1 MYELSLNQYNLIV
14 TVFSL
19 AIGALGIAGVFFFA
33 QRSDVLPR
41 YRLSL
46 TLLGLVGL
54 VAAYN
59 YYRLLESWQASFVIV
74 NGVVRSTGVPYN
86 DIVRYA
92 DWLLTVP
99 LLLTA
104 FVFVLDLPVRQARLR
119 SGVLVMLS
127 VEMLA
132 LRYPAQMASTI
143 ETRWLWW
150 GAAMVPFF
158 IIFYQLYVGLAKT
171 LNAEPTEARTLTKT
185 ARLVTVATWSVYP
198 AVSVLPLLGFTG
210 STMSV
215 ATEAGYAAADI
226 MSKAVVGVLICM
238 AATSKSALR
247 PEVSGL
253 SSAALRGMGVVPGTA
268 AAAARSVPVA

>member
-14 TVFSL
+14 TILSL
-19 AIGALGIAGVFFFA
+19 AVGAMGVAAVFFFA
-33 QRSDVLPR
+33 QRSEVLPR

-46 TLLGLVGL
+46 TLLSLVGL
-54 VAAYN
+54 ISAYN
-59 YYRLLESWQASFVIV
+59 YYRLYETWQASFVIV
-74 NGVVRSTGVPYN
+74 NGVVRSTGVPYT
-86 DIVRYA
+86 DIFRYA

-104 FVFVLDLPVRQARLR
+104 FVFVLDLSARQARLR

-132 LRYPAQMASTI
+132 LGYPGQIASNI

-150 GAAMVPFF
+150 GAAMMPFF

-171 LNAEPTEARTLTKT
+171 LNAEPMEARTLAKA
-185 ARLVTVATWSVYP
+185 ARLVTVSTWSVYP
-198 AVSVLPLLGFTG
+198 VLFVLPLLGFTG
-210 STMSV
+210 STMFI

-226 MSKAVVGVLICM
+226 MSKALVGVLICM

-247 PEVSGL
+247 VEASGL
-253 SSAALRGMGVVPGTA
+253 SSAALRGMGVTPGT

>member
-1 MYELSLNQYNLIV
+1 MYELSLNQYNLTV
-14 TVFSL
+14 TLFSF
-19 AIGALGIAGVFFFA
+19 AIGAMGIAGIFFFA
-33 QRSDVLPR
+33 QRSEVLPR

-46 TLLGLVGL
+46 LLLSLVSL

-59 YYRLLESWQASFVIV
+59 YYRLYESWQSSFVIV
-74 NGVVRSTGVPYN
+74 NGIVRSTGVPYN
-86 DIVRYA
+86 DILRYA

-99 LLLTA
+99 LMLTA

-132 LRYPAQMASTI
+132 LGYPGQIASST

-171 LNAEPTEARTLTKT
+171 LSAEPHEARKLAKG
-185 ARLVTVATWSVYP
+185 ARLLTLVTWSIYP
-198 AVSVLPLLGFTG
+198 ALSVLPLLGFKG
-210 STMSV
+210 STMFV

-226 MSKAVVGVLICM
+226 LSKAVFGVMVCM
-238 AATSKSALR
+238 IATSKSAPR
-247 PEVSGL
+247 VDVSGL
-253 SSAALRGMGVVPGTA
+253 SSAALREMGIAPGTA
-268 AAAARSVPVA
+268 AASRSVSVA

>member
-19 AIGALGIAGVFFFA
+19 AIGALAIAGVFFFA
-33 QRSDVLPR
+33 QRSEVLPR

>member
-1 MYELSLNQYNLIV
+1 MYELSLNQYNLIA

-19 AIGALGIAGVFFFA
+19 AIGAMSIAGVFFFA

-74 NGVVRSTGVPYN
+74 NGGVRSTGVPYN
-86 DIVRYA
+86 DIIRYA

-104 FVFVLDLPVRQARLR
+104 FVFVLDLPARQARLR

-132 LRYPAQMASTI
+132 LGYPAQIASNI

-171 LNAEPTEARTLTKT
+171 LNAEPTEARTLTK
-185 ARLVTVATWSVYP
+185 AVRLVTLATWSVYP

-210 STMSV
+210 STVFV
-215 ATEAGYAAADI
+215 ATEPGYAAADI
-226 MSKAVVGVLICM
+226 MSKALVGVLICM

-247 PEVSGL
+247 VEVSGL
-253 SSAALRGMGVVPGTA
+253 SSAALRGMGVAPGT

>member
-104 FVFVLDLPVRQARLR
+104 FVFVLDLPARQARLR

-185 ARLVTVATWSVYP
+185 ARLMTVATWSVYP

>member
-1 MYELSLNQYNLIV
+1 MYELSLNQYNLIA
-14 TVFSL
+14 TTFSL
-19 AIGALGIAGVFFFA
+19 AIGTMGIAGVFFFA
-33 QRSDVLPR
+33 QRSEILPR

-54 VAAYN
+54 ISAYN
-59 YYRLLESWQASFVIV
+59 YFRLYENWQASFVIV
-74 NGVVRSTGVPYN
+74 NGVVRSTGVPYT
-86 DIVRYA
+86 DISRYA

-104 FVFVLDLPVRQARLR
+104 FVFVLDLPARQARLR

-132 LRYPAQMASTI
+132 LGYPAQISSNI

-171 LNAEPTEARTLTKT
+171 LNAEPMEARALTKG

-198 AVSVLPLLGFTG
+198 ALFVLPLLGFTG
-210 STMSV
+210 STMFI
-215 ATEAGYAAADI
+215 ATEAGYAVADI
-226 MSKAVVGVLICM
+226 MSKALVGVLICM

-247 PEVSGL
+247 VEVSGL
-253 SSAALRGMGVVPGTA
+253 SSAALRGMGVAPGIA
-268 AAAARSVPVA
+268 SAARSVPVA

>member
-54 VAAYN
+54 VGACN
-59 YYRLLESWQASFVIV
+59 YYRLLESWQASFVIA
-74 NGVVRSTGVPYN
+74 NGVVKSTGVPYN

-92 DWLLTVP
+92 DLLLTVP

-104 FVFVLDLPVRQARLR
+104 FVFVLDLPARQARLR

-132 LRYPAQMASTI
+132 LRYPAQMTSSI

-171 LNAEPTEARTLTKT
+171 LNAEPTEARTLTKA
-185 ARLVTVATWSVYP
+185 ARLVTIATWSVYP
-198 AVSVLPLLGFTG
+198 AMSVLPLLGFTG
-210 STMSV
+210 STISV
-215 ATEAGYAAADI
+215 ATEVGYAAADV
-226 MSKAVVGVLICM
+226 MSKALVGVLICM

-247 PEVSGL
+247 VEVSGL
-253 SSAALRGMGVVPGTA
+253 SSAALRGMGVVPGA
-268 AAAARSVPVA
+268 ATAARSVPVA

>member
-19 AIGALGIAGVFFFA
+19 AIGALGIAGGFFFA

-54 VAAYN
+54 VGAYN
-59 YYRLLESWQASFVIV
+59 YYRLLESWQASFVVV

-104 FVFVLDLPVRQARLR
+104 FVFVLDLPARQARLR

-247 PEVSGL
+247 VEVSGL
-253 SSAALRGMGVVPGTA
+253 SSAALRGMGVAPGT

>member
-1 MYELSLNQYNLIV
+1 MHELSLNQYNLIL
-14 TVFSL
+14 TVFSF
-19 AIGALGIAGVFFFA
+19 AIGAMGIAGIFFFA
-33 QRSDVLPR
+33 QRSEVLPR

-46 TLLGLVGL
+46 TLLSLVSL

-59 YYRLLESWQASFVIV
+59 YYRLYESWQGSFVIV
-74 NGVVRSTGVPYN
+74 NGAVGSTGVPYT
-86 DIVRYA
+86 DIFRYA

-132 LRYPAQMASTI
+132 LGYPGQIASNI

-171 LNAEPTEARTLTKT
+171 LNAEPMEARKLAKG
-185 ARLVTVATWSVYP
+185 ARLLTLVTWSFYP
-198 AVSVLPLLGFTG
+198 AVSVLPLLGLTS
-210 STMSV
+210 STMLV
-215 ATEAGYAAADI
+215 ATEVGYAAADV
-226 MSKAVVGVLICM
+226 MSKALCGVLICM
-238 AATSKSALR
+238 AATSKSAPR
-247 PEVSGL
+247 VDVSGL
-253 SSAALRGMGVVPGTA
+253 SSAALREMGIAPGTA
-268 AAAARSVPVA
+268 ASARSVSVA